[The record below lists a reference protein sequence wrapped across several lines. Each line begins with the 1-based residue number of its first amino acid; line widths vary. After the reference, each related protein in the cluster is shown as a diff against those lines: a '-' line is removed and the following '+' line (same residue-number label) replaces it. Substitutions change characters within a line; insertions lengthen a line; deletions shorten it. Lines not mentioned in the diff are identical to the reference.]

1 MQSYK
6 DNRKRNWTFL
16 VYPESA
22 PENWEELLK
31 GLKIPCIISPLHD
44 KDVYT
49 VEDEKKDPTHKAG
62 TPKKPHYHVMLLY
75 QGKKSYEQVKEA
87 IACLNGTRPEPIEST
102 SGMAA
107 YLSHE
112 NETDKAKYDRN
123 DIKSFNGA
131 SYAAAMAS
139 SKEYKNVIIAEMQD
153 WCDEY
158 NVYAYSDLAR
168 YARYEKPDWFYVLNS
183 SSTNVMM
190 NYLKSKSWKDKL
202 TNSQ

>member
-1 MQSYK
+1 MQSKK

-16 VYPESA
+16 IYPESA
-22 PENWEELLK
+22 PENWEDILK

-44 KDVYT
+44 KDVWT
-49 VEDEKKDPTHKAG
+49 KEDEQKDPSHKAG
-62 TPKKPHYHVMLLY
+62 TLKKAHYHIMLLY
-75 QGKKSYEQVKEA
+75 QGKKSYEQVFEA
-87 IACLNGTRPEPIEST
+87 ISSLNGTRPEPIEST

-112 NETDKAKYDRN
+112 NESDKVKYNRS
-123 DIKSFNGA
+123 DIKAFNGA
-131 SYAAAMAS
+131 SYTAAMAS
-139 SKEYKNVIIAEMQD
+139 SSEFKDTIICEMQD

-158 NVYAYSDLAR
+158 SIYAYSDLAK
-168 YARYEKPDWFYVLNS
+168 YARHERPDWFYVLNH

-190 NYLKSKSWKDKL
+190 NYLKSKAWVDKV